1 MLLHSHRR
9 KLFVG
14 DKNHL
19 DEQSE
24 KNALRNGEGDREFPM
39 LDFLVVDVIDLTGD
53 VTRNNRVNVTWP
65 ADERHRAVHLGWRR
79 GRSHTDRRTVTRIP
93 RHVRVDAA

>member
-1 MLLHSHRR
+1 
-9 KLFVG
+9 
-14 DKNHL
+14 
-19 DEQSE
+19 
-24 KNALRNGEGDREFPM
+24 M

-93 RHVRVDAA
+93 RHMRVDVHNCVTHTSTTDLKRLMNYSC